1 MPKNKG
7 FTLVESLVV
16 IILIVVLITI
26 GIGYSRQNIKM
37 AAINEGRMLIDS
49 IVSQEKNYFAEN
61 YAFLTTANAKVSKLN
76 GIIEDI
82 NTIGDYFDKFK
93 ISAKTNTEGVYT
105 HMTLDVVV
113 YPNTSKYPDF
123 QDMYVRG
130 IYDTSTNKIVY
141 EENYGS

>member
-1 MPKNKG
+1 
-7 FTLVESLVV
+7 
-16 IILIVVLITI
+16 
-26 GIGYSRQNIKM
+26 M

-76 GIIEDI
+76 GIIDI
-82 NTIGDYFDKFK
+82 NIIGDYFDKFK
-93 ISAKTNTEGVYT
+93 ISAKTSTEGMYT

-130 IYDTSTNKIVY
+130 IYDTSTNEIVY